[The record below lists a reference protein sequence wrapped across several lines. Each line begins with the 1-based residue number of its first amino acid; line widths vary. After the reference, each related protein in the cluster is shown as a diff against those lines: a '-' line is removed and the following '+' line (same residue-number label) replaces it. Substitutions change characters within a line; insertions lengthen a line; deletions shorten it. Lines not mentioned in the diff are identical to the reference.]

1 MRIPEYMSRFM
12 CIGGSCE
19 DNCCIGWDVDIDK
32 ATYMK
37 YQKVSHPQMK
47 RELERYIR
55 RNPDCYDETIDFAF
69 AKLDAHKRCSFL
81 NADHLCMIQKHLGE
95 PYLSNVCGTFP
106 RIYNRIDG
114 NLELSA
120 TLSCPEVARH
130 VLKEPIS
137 MQLIEVSDPVRV
149 PIITYDVNQR
159 DSRFRGKLP
168 SKLRFVRD
176 KCLSFFEDECLD
188 LREVNKRLAEMG
200 CFLQEALRCEK
211 ENRVNLVESI
221 SIEPIQEKLHDSASL
236 KRFVTLSDKLIRHL
250 HEVGASDSPRYIALS
265 KKASNG
271 DYQKGRENLDAFF
284 SVHPHV
290 MNQYFKNHIFKSLFP
305 FSEGSNVEE
314 ATLLLLSRYLIVN
327 RELSGLAFNR
337 DEFGMDMVVS
347 YLGSFSKVIEHHKH
361 YEEKTLKTLKADGYK
376 LSHLIK
382 LLSTQP

>member
-32 ATYMK
+32 ATYLK

-47 RELERYIR
+47 RELGRYIR
-55 RNPDCYDETIDFAF
+55 RNPECYDETIDFAF

-81 NADHLCMIQKHLGE
+81 NADHLCMIHKHLGE
-95 PYLSNVCGTFP
+95 SYLSNVCGTFP

-114 NLELSA
+114 IWELSA

-130 VLKEPIS
+130 VLKESTS
-137 MQLIEVSDPVRV
+137 MHMIEVADPLSI
-149 PIITYDVNQR
+149 PIVTYDVKQS
-159 DSRFRGKLP
+159 DVRFRGKLP

-176 KCLSFFEDECLD
+176 KCLSFFDGECED
-188 LREVNKRLAEMG
+188 LREVNIRLAGMG
-200 CFLQEALRCEK
+200 CFLQEALKYEK

-221 SIEPIQEKLHDSASL
+221 SIKPNQEKLYASASL
-236 KRFVTLSDKLIRHL
+236 ERFVTLSEKLIRHL

-265 KKASNG
+265 QKASEG
-271 DYQKGRENLDAFF
+271 DYEKGRIRLDAFIKA
-284 SVHPHV
+284 HPHV
-290 MNQYFKNHIFKSLFP
+290 LNRYFKNHIFKSLFP

-327 RELSGLAFNR
+327 RELSGLASEHE
-337 DEFGMDMVVS
+337 DFGMDMVVS